1 MIRLVRI
8 AAFAICAALS
18 SPLTAQDFDDALDA
32 KLAVDHTTA
41 LEIWRPLAEGG
52 DADAQYKLAG
62 LYANAEELLQNDVEA
77 VRWYR
82 LAAEQGVVLAQYY
95 LGLSNAAGQ
104 GLPRNLVKA
113 AYWFRRAAE

>member
-18 SPLTAQDFDDALDA
+18 SPLAAQDFDDTLDA

-52 DADAQYKLAG
+52 D
-62 LYANAEELLQNDVEA
+62 E
-77 VRWYR
+77 
-82 LAAEQGVVLAQYY
+82 
-95 LGLSNAAGQ
+95 
-104 GLPRNLVKA
+104 
-113 AYWFRRAAE
+113 